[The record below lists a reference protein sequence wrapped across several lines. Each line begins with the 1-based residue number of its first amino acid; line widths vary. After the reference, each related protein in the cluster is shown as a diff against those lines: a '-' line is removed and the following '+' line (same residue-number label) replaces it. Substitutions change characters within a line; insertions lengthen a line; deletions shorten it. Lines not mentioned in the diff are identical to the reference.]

1 MTKEP
6 ETPESLAWGELQR
19 RGSIPPRYLKNL
31 QREVSCQLAR
41 CLDPAV
47 HEQVIRPYGAIV
59 CRETPQL
66 ERLGRIVE
74 TASLT
79 DDVIESLADGRH
91 SFVLAANGQPAR
103 LLLLHEGIDTDQDCA
118 SPAMWIDG
126 ASIGVLRPCVR
137 EAPDLK
143 VGPTDDEE
151 RW

>member
-19 RGSIPPRYLKNL
+19 RGSIPPRYLRNL
-31 QREVSCQLAR
+31 EREVARELAR

-74 TASLT
+74 TASLSEE
-79 DDVIESLADGRH
+79 VIESLADGRH
-91 SFVLAANGQPAR
+91 SLVLAAKGQPPR
-103 LLLLHEGIDTDQDCA
+103 LLLLDEGIDTDQDYA
-118 SPAMWIDG
+118 SRAMWIDG
-126 ASIGVLRPCVR
+126 VII
-137 EAPDLK
+137 
-143 VGPTDDEE
+143 
-151 RW
+151 